1 MNGQLV
7 CQGHFYVAFW
17 FFKELRMTIKELLNN
32 DIKDAMRA
40 KDKNLLTTLRLITA
54 AVKQIE
60 VDERIEVGEERMLAI
75 LDKMVKQRKES
86 ISQYEK
92 ANRDDL
98 VAQEQFELEIITKYL
113 PEPLSEAEIEQM
125 VNEAIAATGAE
136 KMADMGKVMGQ
147 LKTKL
152 QGRADMTQVSAL
164 IKAKLS

>member
-1 MNGQLV
+1 
-7 CQGHFYVAFW
+7 
-17 FFKELRMTIKELLNN
+17 MTIKERLNN

-60 VDERIEVGEERMLAI
+60 VDERIDVDEERMLAI
-75 LDKMVKQRKES
+75 LDKMSKQRKES

-98 VAQEQFELEIITKYL
+98 VAQEQFELSVIAKYL
-113 PEPLSEAEIEQM
+113 PEPLSAAEIEKL
-125 VNEAIAATGAE
+125 VHDAIASTGAE
-136 KMADMGKVMGQ
+136 KMADMGKVMAQ
-147 LKTKL
+147 LKPNL
-152 QGRADMTQVSAL
+152 QGRADMSQVSTL

>member
-1 MNGQLV
+1 
-7 CQGHFYVAFW
+7 
-17 FFKELRMTIKELLNN
+17 MTIKERLNN

-60 VDERIEVGEERMLAI
+60 VDESIDVDEERMLAI
-75 LDKMVKQRKES
+75 LDKMSKQRKES

-98 VAQEQFELEIITKYL
+98 VAQEQFELSVIAKYL
-113 PEPLSEAEIEQM
+113 PEPLSAAEIEKLVQD
-125 VNEAIAATGAE
+125 AIASTGAE
-136 KMADMGKVMGQ
+136 KMADMGKVMAQ
-147 LKTKL
+147 LKPSL
-152 QGRADMTQVSAL
+152 QGRADMSQVSTL